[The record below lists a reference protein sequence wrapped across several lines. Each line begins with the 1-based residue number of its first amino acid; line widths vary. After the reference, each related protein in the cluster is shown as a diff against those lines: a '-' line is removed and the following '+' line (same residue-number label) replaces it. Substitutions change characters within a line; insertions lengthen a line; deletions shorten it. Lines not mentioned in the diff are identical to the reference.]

1 MAALLPYPDP
11 VPRPRPRRVEP
22 LDPPM
27 VPFAVVGMV
36 AWAIAGGV
44 LLLMRDWLAAHGRL
58 DWLWICL
65 AGFLL
70 GLPGLAVMIRHDARR
85 SRR

>member
-1 MAALLPYPDP
+1 
-11 VPRPRPRRVEP
+11 
-22 LDPPM
+22 M
-27 VPFAVVGMV
+27 VPFAVVGIIG
-36 AWAIAGGV
+36 WAIAGLV
-44 LLLMRDWLAAHGRL
+44 LLLMRDWLAEHGRL

-70 GLPGLAVMIRHDARR
+70 GFLGLAVMIRHDARR